1 MCISIVKA
9 IKRLEYAN
17 YLIKQKATGN
27 LGTFAAKMQLSER
40 SMSDLLSQMREMGAI
55 IQFDRTKG
63 TYYYAEDGEIS
74 ISKFMRYGQM
84 LTRDEAA
91 NIGKPEEL
99 CFSEKA
105 VFVLCKDL

>member
-1 MCISIVKA
+1 MCTSLLKA

-17 YLIKQKATGN
+17 FLIKKKATGS
-27 LGTFAAKMQLSER
+27 LGTFAAKMNLSER
-40 SMSDLLSQMREMGAI
+40 SMSDLLSQMREIGAVI
-55 IQFDRTKG
+55 EFDRTRG

-91 NIGKPEEL
+91 NIGKPEDL

-105 VFVLCKDL
+105 VFILCKDL